1 MKKKIIPVV
10 SVIGIVLLVIA
21 IIGISTLVKKYTPS
35 KERMDLSKYFDISS
49 DSDVAIVLNKEK
61 ADNKATMI
69 NGEIYL
75 DYNFVHDFINPRF
88 YWDENENILLYATSN
103 GLISAHADANSYLTN
118 KSTTDYKCP
127 VVKATSD
134 SALIEIE
141 FVRQFSDFKYEVYE
155 KPSHIDYK

>member
-69 NGEIYL
+69 NGEIY
-75 DYNFVHDFINPRF
+75 PCRC
-88 YWDENENILLYATSN
+88 
-103 GLISAHADANSYLTN
+103 
-118 KSTTDYKCP
+118 K
-127 VVKATSD
+127 
-134 SALIEIE
+134 
-141 FVRQFSDFKYEVYE
+141 
-155 KPSHIDYK
+155 